1 MERLFVLLLFL
12 FLFFFLLFFCL
23 DLSVFVVYIYD
34 MLRHLL

>member
-12 FLFFFLLFFCL
+12 FLFFLLFFCL